1 MGETRDAY
9 RIFVGKPE
17 GKRPQ
22 RRPRRRWVDNITM
35 DLREIGWDGMDW
47 VDLAQDRDQW
57 RALLNTYYEDG
68 EMEEAAI
75 GFSYG
80 RNEEEEESIPKAG
93 FSSQNGNRARVYYRR
108 AAFCCAFVYAKELTA
123 KDIHKEIFPVY
134 GGKYFLRK
142 AVHNWG
148 EKRRKRF
155 ADYGEVETEVRKW
168 TRFGIVL
175 DLAAKGCHLP
185 DHAYTIRLSK
195 AQGLLCRNCERLYAS
210 PAELLA
216 NSSGR
221 FYAIQP
227 VVLTPKEQVM
237 LFWAVCC
244 TLSCYGSILLILSA
258 HDTFQNNRLSFVVS
272 TTYLDWSTSFPSV
285 SVCETENN
293 NKSKLQAIEYF
304 KENYDAN
311 KMAVMHD
318 IAFFQ
323 DTTPYLI
330 KTCQQNS
337 RKKVFNCS
345 GIDIVSLARTIRS
358 SCEETFDRCLW
369 NGEDFDCCSHFLQLE
384 TELGICY
391 SINNVQTI
399 NSSQPGKTMNFK
411 SDRNTGPGSLLL
423 HFRTT
428 TNVFMHSRS
437 DVPNLNAKET
447 DVVVV
452 QSRPRSQHEVYLS
465 VHETENVD
473 GVGGMEAKKRKCL
486 FPWEGYPGYYSHYSY
501 SACIV
506 ECRRR
511 AEMDLCN
518 CTRHLLPYTEMKR
531 KIIEKRERSVSVA
544 DLARTYNRPT
554 STICTIL
561 KNKDKIKETDASKG
575 VTRIPTQRL
584 RILDDVERLLLIWI
598 NEKQL
603 HL

>member
-1 MGETRDAY
+1 MFIIEDA
-9 RIFVGKPE
+9 
-17 GKRPQ
+17 
-22 RRPRRRWVDNITM
+22 
-35 DLREIGWDGMDW
+35 L
-47 VDLAQDRDQW
+47 
-57 RALLNTYYEDG
+57 EDF
-68 EMEEAAI
+68 
-75 GFSYG
+75 FS
-80 RNEEEEESIPKAG
+80 
-93 FSSQNGNRARVYYRR
+93 
-108 AAFCCAFVYAKELTA
+108 
-123 KDIHKEIFPVY
+123 
-134 GGKYFLRK
+134 
-142 AVHNWG
+142 
-148 EKRRKRF
+148 
-155 ADYGEVETEVRKW
+155 
-168 TRFGIVL
+168 
-175 DLAAKGCHLP
+175 
-185 DHAYTIRLSK
+185 
-195 AQGLLCRNCERLYAS
+195 
-210 PAELLA
+210 
-216 NSSGR
+216 NSSFHGLR
-221 FYAIQP
+221 FIAKR
-227 VVLTPKEQVM
+227 TGNHWTER

-518 CTRHLLPYTEMKR
+518 CTRHLLPYTGETGKICDINNIFCIKR
-531 KIIEKRERSVSVA
+531 NEYFLLSLKAHWVTKKDALNCPCLSGCEDIQIDTILRRDQEIVNGENAAESSVELKLLYLPSEKYKRSVVRNKLDLVVSMGSAVA
-544 DLARTYNRPT
+544 LFFGASLLSFVEIIYYFSLRLCRPQRVQEASCATAVRTHRRIRAPMILRHTHLAHDPGQKRFRTFM
-554 STICTIL
+554 
-561 KNKDKIKETDASKG
+561 
-575 VTRIPTQRL
+575 
-584 RILDDVERLLLIWI
+584 
-598 NEKQL
+598 
-603 HL
+603 